1 MLRKVSFMK
10 NIPVVMIIF
19 GGSGDLAHRK
29 LYPALFNLYEQNLI
43 HDNFA
48 VIATARR
55 PWSHEY
61 LRGQVSDAVHETHTQ
76 VNESDLKDFA
86 SHFYYQS
93 HDVTN
98 VEHYVTLKKLA
109 QELDDRYSAQGNRI
123 FYMAMSPRF
132 FGTIAT
138 HINDQHLTSTGFNRV
153 VVEKPFGHDLKSA
166 EKLNKQI
173 NASFKEEDVFRI
185 DHYLGK
191 EMVQNILPLR
201 FTNPLIKN
209 IWNPKSIK
217 NIQVTLAERL
227 GVEARGG
234 YYETSGAMRDMVQN
248 HIFQIVTLLAMP
260 EPKDL
265 SSTSIHKAKQELLD
279 SLVIPDDDE
288 IKKHFVRGQYLGSD
302 STFAYKQ
309 EPNVDKNSTIETFAA
324 GEIKFKKGP
333 VAGVPIYFRTGK
345 EFKEKKSRIDIVL
358 KHRSNLYGQAHSN
371 NITIEIDPNM
381 QIFITINGKK
391 ITETGIRRENL
402 AYTFSKEEKALIPDG
417 YERLLHDIFVND
429 STNFTHWSELKRYW
443 QFIDA
448 VEDDW
453 RKEDKTGNPQIA
465 QYLPYRMGPKEASNI
480 FETPTEHWIY
490 E

>member
-1 MLRKVSFMK
+1 MK

-279 SLVIPDDDE
+279 SLIIPDDDE

-309 EPNVDKNSTIETFAA
+309 EPNVDKNSTTETFAA

-371 NITIEIDPNM
+371 NITIEIEPNM

-391 ITETGIRRENL
+391 N
-402 AYTFSKEEKALIPDG
+402 Y
-417 YERLLHDIFVND
+417 
-429 STNFTHWSELKRYW
+429 
-443 QFIDA
+443 
-448 VEDDW
+448 
-453 RKEDKTGNPQIA
+453 
-465 QYLPYRMGPKEASNI
+465 
-480 FETPTEHWIY
+480 
-490 E
+490 